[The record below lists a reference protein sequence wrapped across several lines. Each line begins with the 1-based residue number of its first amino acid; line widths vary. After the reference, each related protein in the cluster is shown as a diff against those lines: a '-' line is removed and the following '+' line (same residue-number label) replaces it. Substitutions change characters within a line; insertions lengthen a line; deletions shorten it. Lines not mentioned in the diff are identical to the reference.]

1 MIYLIVGLLIT
12 FACYV
17 LFLVSDKQRPKTQ
30 KSRWAK
36 CAEHYQICRYLA
48 FGVLAT
54 ALTLL
59 IQYTGRGVGSV
70 CLFVFATPILFILI
84 LSINDLKPK
93 KTAQSKYVFTLQLT
107 HFFISIMSQIK
118 RCVNI

>member
-70 CLFVFATPILFILI
+70 SLFVFATPILFILI

-93 KTAQSKYVFTLQLT
+93 KQLNLSMYLLYNSHT
-107 HFFISIMSQIK
+107 FLLRS
-118 RCVNI
+118 

>member
-70 CLFVFATPILFILI
+70 SLFVFATPILFILI
-84 LSINDLKPK
+84 LSINDLKSK
-93 KTAQSKYVFTLQLT
+93 KTAQSK
-107 HFFISIMSQIK
+107 
-118 RCVNI
+118 

>member
-1 MIYLIVGLLIT
+1 MIYLIAGLLIT

-48 FGVLAT
+48 FGVLAAT
-54 ALTLL
+54 LILL
-59 IQYTGRGVGSV
+59 IQFTGRGVGSV
-70 CLFVFATPILFILI
+70 SLFVFATPILFTLI
-84 LSINDLKPK
+84 LGINDLKPK
-93 KTAQSKYVFTLQLT
+93 KTAQSK
-107 HFFISIMSQIK
+107 
-118 RCVNI
+118 

>member
-1 MIYLIVGLLIT
+1 MIYLIAGLLIT

-48 FGVLAT
+48 FGVLAAT
-54 ALTLL
+54 LILL
-59 IQYTGRGVGSV
+59 IQFTVAVWECQFICICNPDTFYTDSEHQR
-70 CLFVFATPILFILI
+70 
-84 LSINDLKPK
+84 LKTK
-93 KTAQSKYVFTLQLT
+93 KIKSK
-107 HFFISIMSQIK
+107 
-118 RCVNI
+118 

>member
-1 MIYLIVGLLIT
+1 MIYLIAGLLIT
-12 FACYV
+12 FACYM

-48 FGVLAT
+48 FGVLAV
-54 ALTLL
+54 ALILL
-59 IQYTGRGVGSV
+59 IQFTGRGVGSV
-70 CLFVFATPILFILI
+70 SLFVFATPILFILI

-93 KTAQSKYVFTLQLT
+93 RTAQSK
-107 HFFISIMSQIK
+107 
-118 RCVNI
+118 

>member
-1 MIYLIVGLLIT
+1 MIYLIAGLLIT

-36 CAEHYQICRYLA
+36 CAEHYQICRYQLLVYWPRHA
-48 FGVLAT
+48 
-54 ALTLL
+54 LL

-70 CLFVFATPILFILI
+70 SLFVFTTPILFILI

-93 KTAQSKYVFTLQLT
+93 KQLNLNSITLQLT
-107 HFFISIMSQIK
+107 LFLFRS
-118 RCVNI
+118 